1 MVHALRACLTCLTRP
16 TRAFPCLRRC
26 VVVQKRALV
35 SKPTFQVLVTTYQ
48 LCMQD
53 SDFLRRFDW
62 ELCIV
67 DEAHRLKSQTGKLY
81 LTLLTDFTL
90 AHKLLLTGTPVQV
103 RQLGP
108 GCTVQAWPLLLT

>member
-1 MVHALRACLTCLTRP
+1 MSV
-16 TRAFPCLRRC
+16 PCLGAAQART
-26 VVVQKRALV
+26 LV
-35 SKPTFQVLVTTYQ
+35 SKPGFEVLVTTYQ

-62 ELCIV
+62 ALCVV

-90 AHKLLLTGTPVQV
+90 GHKLLLTGTPVQV
-103 RQLGP
+103 RP
-108 GCTVQAWPLLLT
+108 TPQASA